1 MHHGY
6 VTPRTLRGIFWLRF
20 VTAYLVGMAVT
31 SSLVAAFRNC
41 YGPLVWKACSAK
53 CTWTSFSRTDLDGS
67 TFFHCLTRCTTR
79 SSRLGCWLRMNLLC
93 TRPHLSRTSTIQIPL
108 LSTNCLCSCGDGN
121 RPAELPSEQ
130 CPGATSCGSERP
142 LRVGHC
148 ASASAVNRNFP
159 RPVASSRA
167 KIPEPSRV
175 LTASSRRHR
184 TVCHRGRI
192 GRPGKAKGHSNGE
205 AHAHPLS
212 RHRRQGREG
221 QLLAQ
226 NRRDGSIKMATA
238 SASTSRFSRP
248 KPEGSHSGG

>member
-41 YGPLVWKACSAK
+41 YGPLVWKTCSAK

-108 LSTNCLCSCGDGN
+108 LSTNCLCSRG
-121 RPAELPSEQ
+121 AETVQPNSRLSNALARHPVGQ
-130 CPGATSCGSERP
+130 NARFGWATVP
-142 LRVGHC
+142 Q
-148 ASASAVNRNFP
+148 
-159 RPVASSRA
+159 
-167 KIPEPSRV
+167 
-175 LTASSRRHR
+175 
-184 TVCHRGRI
+184 
-192 GRPGKAKGHSNGE
+192 
-205 AHAHPLS
+205 
-212 RHRRQGREG
+212 HRR
-221 QLLAQ
+221 
-226 NRRDGSIKMATA
+226 
-238 SASTSRFSRP
+238 STGIFP
-248 KPEGSHSGG
+248 GL